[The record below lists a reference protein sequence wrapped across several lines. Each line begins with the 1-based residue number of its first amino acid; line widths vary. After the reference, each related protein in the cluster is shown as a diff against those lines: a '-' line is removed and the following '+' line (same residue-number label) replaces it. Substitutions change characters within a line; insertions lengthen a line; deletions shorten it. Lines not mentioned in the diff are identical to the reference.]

1 MKIAIIP
8 ARGGSKRVKNKN
20 IIDFFGKPMI
30 AYVLEAAKGSGLF
43 DKIHVSTES
52 EVIRS
57 TVEDLGFKVDF
68 LRPRELADDTT
79 GLVPVLEWVL
89 KEYERKGLI
98 YKDICCL
105 LPTAP
110 LLEPEDLKEAYNLYA
125 AHGKKYSLHAVAKF
139 PVPIEWAF
147 RREENGMLAPVSPKA
162 LTARS
167 QDLPKAYYDAGAFSY
182 FPSSYLRGD
191 ASASNQFISYVIPSD
206 KSVDI
211 DDPEDLELAKILYLG
226 RLAQKEMAR

>member
-89 KEYERKGLI
+89 KEYERKRSI

-105 LPTAP
+105 LPKAP
-110 LLEPEDLKEAYNLYA
+110 FLEP
-125 AHGKKYSLHAVAKF
+125 
-139 PVPIEWAF
+139 
-147 RREENGMLAPVSPKA
+147 
-162 LTARS
+162 
-167 QDLPKAYYDAGAFSY
+167 
-182 FPSSYLRGD
+182 
-191 ASASNQFISYVIPSD
+191 
-206 KSVDI
+206 
-211 DDPEDLELAKILYLG
+211 
-226 RLAQKEMAR
+226 